1 MSIRNAIFY
10 NGVWL
15 DTVKLN
21 QHSMEAK
28 YSGQNYVHTKHT
40 LSVTALVSN
49 ESANKYI
56 RGKRVTEGEMSL
68 PFTNMEP
75 IEDSVFVGNTDLN
88 IESTIGSA
96 IKGNKAERLAYNN
109 SEHRPLWDIQAVRHH
124 LLQPRGV
131 LVYYLND
138 DLILASPQFPFAA
151 IPTDNEGFRSVDA
164 YNGPLPQSAVV
175 TALTPNSLKVDF
187 TIICYMNEACAYQN
201 RIDYAFVSAHS
212 YYIDIEVDTYGFEKR
227 IQSGVVNFNSDHL
240 KNHNL
245 CPDDFREF
253 FAPPIPFGFKRELFS
268 VKVEPTNAVLEYRV
282 LDREV
287 AYVMDRT
294 ANPDNMFVQD
304 SFSNTGSIDRSK
316 IMRMQVWQSRHESM
330 YGGAIPNRLLTNLFT
345 APPIVER
352 LYVLIYGNNFAS
364 RYELERA
371 AYYIMLVRLPFL
383 FGCLTFEHE
392 IKHDLVGNY
401 VELHVTRTYPL
412 GFAFAAD
419 AVAQGFID
427 VTPNLKDAD
436 PIANAKAGMGN
447 TTKVYYPCAN
457 KSLIG
462 TQNISNITVSSAS
475 DTQNRQ
481 FADPFNKKNFD
492 TKRNQIKHEQVGLA
506 PDGTP
511 RFIHE
516 FNQSFIVSVPVA
528 MPGNSRSRGSA
539 GTVGMIRTNL
549 ITDIA
554 DRLDNEDSG
563 DFSSIKR
570 VNADYRFRNIDFAST
585 AIVNAGQLQ
594 NDSTR
599 DFVDPMGER
608 HDYLNDPY
616 NVMNFWVKPDLPFS
630 YNYQQNS

>member
-49 ESANKYI
+49 ESANKYV
-56 RGKRVTEGEMSL
+56 RRKRATEQEMTKPYTGMIGNQPFGNFSL
-68 PFTNMEP
+68 NDER
-75 IEDSVFVGNTDLN
+75 IVGDAT
-88 IESTIGSA
+88 
-96 IKGNKAERLAYNN
+96 KGNYAHPYVPIAVDDP
-109 SEHRPLWDIQAVRHH
+109 HRPLWDIQAVRHH

-138 DLILASPQFPFAA
+138 DLILACPQFPFAVM
-151 IPTDNEGFRSVDA
+151 PTDTGYRSVDA

-201 RIDYAFVSAHS
+201 RIDSAYVSSHS

-227 IQSGVVNFNSDHL
+227 IQSGVVNFNSDQL
-240 KNHNL
+240 KINNF

-287 AYVMDRT
+287 AYVMNRT
-294 ANPDNMFVQD
+294 ANPDTMFVQD
-304 SFSNTGSIDRSK
+304 SFSKTGSIDRSK

-330 YGGAIPNRLLTNLFT
+330 YGGAIPNRLLTNFFT

-371 AYYIMLVRLPFL
+371 AYYVMLVRLPFL

-412 GFAFAAD
+412 GFAFVAD

-436 PIANAKAGMGN
+436 PTATTKAGMGN
-447 TTKVYYPCAN
+447 TKKVYYPCAD

-462 TQNISNITVSSAS
+462 TQDIANVTISSAM
-475 DTQNRQ
+475 DTQRRD
-481 FADPFNKKNFD
+481 FADPFNRQNFD
-492 TKRNQIKHEQVGLA
+492 FMRNQITHLQVGQ
-506 PDGTP
+506 DGIGNP
-511 RFIHE
+511 RYFHE
-516 FNQSFIVSVPVA
+516 FNLPFVESVPVM

-539 GTVGMIRTNL
+539 GTVGIIHTNL

-554 DRLDNEDSG
+554 DRLDNGFDG

-570 VNADYRFRNIDFAST
+570 VNSDYRFRNTAFDST
-585 AIVNAGQLQ
+585 GIINLGQLQ
-594 NDSTR
+594 TNSTR
-599 DFVDPMGER
+599 DFVDSLGVKQ
-608 HDYLNDPY
+608 DYLDDPWEVA
-616 NVMNFWVKPDLPFS
+616 NWWVKPDAPFA
-630 YNYQQNS
+630 YNYQINA